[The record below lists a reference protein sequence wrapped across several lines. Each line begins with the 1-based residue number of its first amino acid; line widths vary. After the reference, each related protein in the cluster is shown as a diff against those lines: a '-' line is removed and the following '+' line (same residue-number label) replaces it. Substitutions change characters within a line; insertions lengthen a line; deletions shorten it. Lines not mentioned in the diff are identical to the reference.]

1 MTATHSPS
9 RITAAADL
17 IRNLDT
23 ALSSIQLSASNA
35 ATDAA
40 RARRNARAAGEVA
53 RRYGGGS
60 LLLLDKKREKRAQ
73 ARLAAEA
80 RQRSISLENGGGGV
94 VVGVVRSP
102 PRMKWNGA
110 RAMMVVRDETD
121 TASGGGGGG
130 VGGHA
135 TAVVWDENQIVQPQQ
150 PQQQYQ
156 RQFQGYNTPM
166 ESNHTTDTEGH
177 NTQPPKHNTLAP
189 ATSTEANETIQT
201 TETMNTEDGTVSTLD
216 TYSGFEDALEN
227 EQLNNGGVVEND
239 EQQNGRQQGGGG
251 VVNDGQYQGGND
263 GQETSMSTG
272 QMQQEGIGYYEGQ
285 NQYYDQHQGQQQTE
299 NDGQYFYQQTQDQ
312 YYSDQRQQQQ
322 QYENQTTD
330 HPNWNQSYQ
339 PTTNESTTQTP
350 NTNQQQQR
358 PTSSTIEA
366 SHAEDVL
373 SLSLELERT
382 RSQLT
387 TTTSHL
393 TSAQDHI
400 STLQSHNTHLQN
412 ELSRLHSELEI
423 THERSTHAVNISQ
436 SKYEAEVIRANAG
449 EEDAALA
456 LELAK
461 EAQAAKEEC
470 EEWLGRSL
478 EEIELWRGRCGE
490 LERELLGYRQQQEGQ
505 GQEGHVATMDGS
517 EAKKLVRFAD
527 VSPPSPVVS
536 EDGGYYDQSPSRQQA
551 PATTAPPPPPPPPP
565 AWSTPLTT
573 DGTSIIN
580 SGIGFSPSSTASGTP
595 SKTAIASGRAILHR
609 ASPNLHYS
617 PGHQTGISPHPRA
630 QASELLKKSAETR
643 RLLRER
649 LNTPSKQPSSAL
661 VAAVRGTSSADGKT
675 SASSALNDDSFASR
689 QGAACRAVGKTIRES
704 GHRLHLEG
712 QWWSA
717 KNGLLTDGSSSASS
731 EPVIE
736 GVAQLESMVKDYC
749 GSVEGKIGKQQEK
762 IEELEAFCDHLEKEV
777 VSAR

>member
-1 MTATHSPS
+1 
-9 RITAAADL
+9 
-17 IRNLDT
+17 
-23 ALSSIQLSASNA
+23 
-35 ATDAA
+35 
-40 RARRNARAAGEVA
+40 
-53 RRYGGGS
+53 
-60 LLLLDKKREKRAQ
+60 
-73 ARLAAEA
+73 
-80 RQRSISLENGGGGV
+80 
-94 VVGVVRSP
+94 
-102 PRMKWNGA
+102 
-110 RAMMVVRDETD
+110 
-121 TASGGGGGG
+121 
-130 VGGHA
+130 
-135 TAVVWDENQIVQPQQ
+135 
-150 PQQQYQ
+150 
-156 RQFQGYNTPM
+156 
-166 ESNHTTDTEGH
+166 
-177 NTQPPKHNTLAP
+177 
-189 ATSTEANETIQT
+189 
-201 TETMNTEDGTVSTLD
+201 
-216 TYSGFEDALEN
+216 
-227 EQLNNGGVVEND
+227 
-239 EQQNGRQQGGGG
+239 
-251 VVNDGQYQGGND
+251 
-263 GQETSMSTG
+263 
-272 QMQQEGIGYYEGQ
+272 
-285 NQYYDQHQGQQQTE
+285 
-299 NDGQYFYQQTQDQ
+299 
-312 YYSDQRQQQQ
+312 
-322 QYENQTTD
+322 
-330 HPNWNQSYQ
+330 
-339 PTTNESTTQTP
+339 
-350 NTNQQQQR
+350 
-358 PTSSTIEA
+358 
-366 SHAEDVL
+366 
-373 SLSLELERT
+373 
-382 RSQLT
+382 
-387 TTTSHL
+387 
-393 TSAQDHI
+393 
-400 STLQSHNTHLQN
+400 
-412 ELSRLHSELEI
+412 
-423 THERSTHAVNISQ
+423 
-436 SKYEAEVIRANAG
+436 
-449 EEDAALA
+449 
-456 LELAK
+456 
-461 EAQAAKEEC
+461 
-470 EEWLGRSL
+470 
-478 EEIELWRGRCGE
+478 
-490 LERELLGYRQQQEGQ
+490 
-505 GQEGHVATMDGS
+505 MDGS